1 MAMQTWLLFVV
12 TVFFVS
18 ATPGPNMLLAMSHGI
33 RFGLRGAL
41 PTMAGLLLALGLIMA
56 GSAAG
61 LGALLATSELLFSI
75 VKYAGAGYLVWLG
88 YQAWRA
94 PVNEQMGA
102 DGDDAGVATVSA
114 WQRFRSGFLVAMS
127 NPKAIV
133 FFTALFPQ
141 FMDPAQPQGPQ
152 LLILAATFFVIE
164 TSWQCAYAAG
174 GARLKAWLNS
184 PRRLKLMNRVAGGS
198 FIAAGVAL
206 TRASSQAHA

>member
-1 MAMQTWLLFVV
+1 MTLSTWLIYLA
-12 TVFFVS
+12 TVLVVS
-18 ATPGPNMLLAMSHGI
+18 ATPGPNMLLAMTHGI
-33 RFGLRGAL
+33 RYGLRRTL
-41 PTMAGLLLALGLIMA
+41 PTLLGLLLALALIMTA
-56 GSAAG
+56 SAAG
-61 LGALLATSELLFSI
+61 LGALLATSEWLFAG
-75 VKYAGAGYLVWLG
+75 VKYAGAAYLLWLG
-88 YQAWRA
+88 IKTWRA
-94 PVNEQMGA
+94 EPQALDESSDTLTGS
-102 DGDDAGVATVSA
+102 GWTG
-114 WQRFRSGFLVAMS
+114 FRTGFLVAMS

>member
-1 MAMQTWLLFVV
+1 MPLSTWLIYFA
-12 TVFFVS
+12 TVLVVS
-18 ATPGPNMLLAMSHGI
+18 ATPGPNMLLAMTHGI
-33 RFGLRGAL
+33 RFGLRRTT
-41 PTMAGLLLALGLIMA
+41 PTLLGLLLALALIM
-56 GSAAG
+56 GLSAAG
-61 LGALLATSELLFSI
+61 LGALLVTSEWLFGL
-75 VKYAGAGYLVWLG
+75 VKYAGAAYLLWLG
-88 YQAWRA
+88 IKTWRSQPQALA
-94 PVNEQMGA
+94 EGEAEAQ
-102 DGDDAGVATVSA
+102 AGSGWAG
-114 WQRFRSGFLVAMS
+114 FRTGFLVAMS

-184 PRRLKLMNRVAGGS
+184 PSRLKLMNRVAGGS